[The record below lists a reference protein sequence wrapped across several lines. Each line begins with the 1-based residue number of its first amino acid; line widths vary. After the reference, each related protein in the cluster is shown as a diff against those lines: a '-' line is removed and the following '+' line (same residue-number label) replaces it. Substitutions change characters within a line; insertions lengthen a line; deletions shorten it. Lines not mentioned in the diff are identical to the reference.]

1 MYQSMKW
8 TNQLF
13 IFLLL
18 SAFLWSCQTDQVEPV
33 PDVSKIEIDLS
44 LRRFEQDLFTLDTT
58 QMEAS
63 LESLKSKYPELSN
76 IFFGQILGTNDP
88 QIRNTIGE
96 ANYVKGFINFPGIR
110 ELYDTCQY
118 VFADFSEQEASFRKA
133 FQYLKFYFPDMPTP
147 DLTTF
152 ISEYT
157 VGAFIY
163 KENSLAV
170 GLDFFLGSDY
180 PYAAYNPNNPTFS
193 QYLTRTFNKDHLV
206 SKTIRVL
213 VEDMTGPPNGSKM
226 LDIMIHRGKQL
237 YLLDQLL
244 PHVADTAVLEF
255 SKAQLNWLQN
265 NERDIWA
272 FFLTE
277 DLLYSTDMQKYRK
290 YVDYSPNAPGMPI
303 EAPGRAASWMGYQIV
318 RAYMRKVTSADLAD
332 LINARDAQEILDKS
346 RYRPPRQ

>member
-1 MYQSMKW
+1 MKW

-18 SAFLWSCQTDQVEPV
+18 SAFFWSCQTDQSEPV
-33 PDVSKIEIDLS
+33 PDVSKIEIDLG

-58 QMEAS
+58 QMEPS
-63 LESLKSKYPELSN
+63 LAALKSEYPDFSA
-76 IFFGQILGTNDP
+76 IFFNQILGANDP
-88 QIRNTIGE
+88 QISKTIGE
-96 ANYVKGFINFPGIR
+96 ADYVKGFVSFPGMR
-110 ELYDTCQY
+110 QLYDTCQY
-118 VFADFSEQEASFRKA
+118 VFADFSEQQASFEQA
-133 FQYLKFYFPDMPTP
+133 FQYLKHYFPEMQTP

-193 QYLTRTFNKDHLV
+193 AYLTRTFNKDHLV
-206 SKTIRVL
+206 SKTMRVL

-237 YLLDQLL
+237 YVLDQLL

-255 SKAQLNWLQN
+255 SRDQLSWLQN

-277 DLLYSTDMQKYRK
+277 DLLYSADMQKYRK
-290 YVDYSPNAPGMPI
+290 YVDYSPNAPGMPM
-303 EAPGRAASWMGYQIV
+303 EAPGRVANWMGYQIV
-318 RAYMRKVTSADLAD
+318 RAYMRRAQSAEVAD
-332 LINARDAQEILDKS
+332 LIGLRNAQEILDKS
-346 RYRPPRQ
+346 GYRPPRN

>member
-1 MYQSMKW
+1 MKYC
-8 TNQLF
+8 NQLF
-13 IFLLL
+13 TFFILTSL
-18 SAFLWSCQTDQVEPV
+18 LWSCQSEQTEPL
-33 PDVSKIEIDLS
+33 PDVSQLEIDLE

-63 LESLKSKYPELSN
+63 LEALKSKYPDFSN
-76 IFFGQILGTNDP
+76 IFFNQILGANDP
-88 QIRNTIGE
+88 GLANPLGE
-96 ANYVKGFINFPGIR
+96 AGYVKGFINFPAIR
-110 ELYDTCQY
+110 QLYDTCTY
-118 VFADFSEQEASFRKA
+118 VFGDFSDQQASFRQA
-133 FQYLKFYFPDMPTP
+133 FQYLKYYFPEMSTP

-163 KENSLAV
+163 KDNSLAV

-193 QYLTRTFNKDHLV
+193 AYLTRTFNKDHLV
-206 SKTIRVL
+206 SKTMRVL
-213 VEDMTGPPNGSKM
+213 VEDMTGPPSGSKM

-237 YLLDQLL
+237 YILDQLL
-244 PHVADTAVLEF
+244 PHVADTAVMEF
-255 SKAQLNWLQN
+255 SNDQLTWLQA
-265 NERDIWA
+265 NERDMWA

-303 EAPGRAASWMGYQIV
+303 EAPGRTANWMGYQIV
-318 RAYMRKVTSADLAD
+318 RAYMRNVQSADLSD
-332 LINARDAQEILDKS
+332 LINIRDAQEILDKS
-346 RYRPPRQ
+346 RYRPPRG

>member
-1 MYQSMKW
+1 MKYC
-8 TNQLF
+8 NQLF
-13 IFLLL
+13 TLLIL
-18 SAFLWSCQTDQVEPV
+18 TILLWSCQSEQTEPL
-33 PDVSKIEIDLS
+33 PDVSNIEIDLN
-44 LRRFEQDLFTLDTT
+44 LRRFEQDLFSLDTT

-63 LESLKSKYPELSN
+63 LEALKSKYPEFSS
-76 IFFGQILGTNDP
+76 IFFTQILGANDP
-88 QIRNTIGE
+88 AVTKSIGE
-96 ANYVKGFINFPGIR
+96 ATYVKGFINFPPIR
-110 ELYDTCQY
+110 QLYDTCTY
-118 VFADFSEQEASFRKA
+118 LFSDFADQQAGFKQA
-133 FQYLKFYFPDMPTP
+133 FQYLKYYFPEMPTP

-193 QYLTRTFNKDHLV
+193 AYLTRTFNKDHMV
-206 SKTIRVL
+206 SKTMRVL
-213 VEDMTGPPNGSKM
+213 VEDLTGPPSGSKM

-237 YLLDQLL
+237 YMLDQLL

-255 SKAQLNWLQN
+255 SKDQLSWLQN

-290 YVDYSPNAPGMPI
+290 YVDYSPNAPGMPM
-303 EAPGRAASWMGYQIV
+303 EAPGRVANWMGYQIV
-318 RAYMRKVTSADLAD
+318 RAYMRNVSSAALSD
-332 LINARDAQEILDKS
+332 LINVRNAQEIMDKS
-346 RYRPPRQ
+346 RYRPPRG

>member
-1 MYQSMKW
+1 MMKW
-8 TNQLF
+8 NNRLF
-13 IFLLL
+13 TLLLL
-18 SAFLWSCQTDQVEPV
+18 SAFLWSCQPDQREPA
-33 PDVSKIEIDLS
+33 PDVSDIEIDLN
-44 LRRFEQDLFTLDTT
+44 LRRFEQDLFSLDTM

-63 LESLKSKYPELSN
+63 LEALKSTYPDFSN
-76 IFFGQILGTNDP
+76 IFFKQILGTNDP
-88 QIRNTIGE
+88 QISSTIGE
-96 ANYVKGFINFPGIR
+96 AEYVKGFINFPGIR

-118 VFADFSEQEASFRKA
+118 VFADFSEQQASFRQA
-133 FQYLKFYFPDMPTP
+133 FQYLKYYFPDMQTP

-193 QYLTRTFNKDHLV
+193 AYLTRTFNKDHLV
-206 SKTIRVL
+206 SKTMRVL
-213 VEDMTGPPNGSKM
+213 VEDITGPPKGSKM
-226 LDIMIHRGKQL
+226 LDIMIHRGKQM
-237 YLLDQLL
+237 YILDQLL
-244 PHVADTAVLEF
+244 PQVADTAVLEF
-255 SKAQLNWLQN
+255 SKDQLSWLKD

-290 YVDYSPNAPGMPI
+290 YVDYSPNAPGMPM
-303 EAPGRAASWMGYQIV
+303 EAPGRVANWMGYQIV
-318 RAYMRKVTSADLAD
+318 RAYMQKVASAELAD
-332 LINARDAQEILDKS
+332 LTNARDAQEILDKS
-346 RYRPPRQ
+346 RYRPPRN